1 MHKRA
6 PFFFYLSFVIFA
18 LDQATKLAVVSR
30 LAVFDVIR
38 VLPFF
43 NLVYY
48 RNTGSA
54 FGMFRNLGNVF
65 FIAISGLAVIGVSM
79 MIVKDRE
86 NRLGFSLILGG
97 AAGNLA
103 DRIVRGS
110 VVDFLEVYA
119 GRFYWPAFNVADSAL
134 TLGIALL
141 ILNAVREAARKR

>member
-6 PFFFYLSFVIFA
+6 PFFFCLSFVIFA

>member
-1 MHKRA
+1 MDNRA
-6 PFFFYLSFVIFA
+6 PLFFCLSFVVFV
-18 LDQATKLAVVSR
+18 LDQVTKLAVVSW

-54 FGMFRNLGNVF
+54 FGMFRNLGNIF
-65 FIAISGLAVIGVSM
+65 FIAVSAVAVVIVSL

-103 DRIVRGS
+103 DRVARGS

-119 GRFYWPAFNVADSAL
+119 GRFYWPAFNIADSAL
-134 TLGIALL
+134 TVGIALL
-141 ILNAVREAARKR
+141 VLNAVRETVRKR

>member
-103 DRIVRGS
+103 DRVVRGS